1 MRRRQRNL
9 QRGSILQPT
18 FQRLG
23 LRGVRLLPLAILAFS
38 MASAAQAQLDT
49 ANFRILSGLSGDSG
63 DHVGSALA
71 VGDFDGDGLDD
82 LAIGV
87 PGASGSNGGEVGRL
101 VYYLGAASGFGTNG
115 SFSPA
120 FLGLDIEAGARFG
133 AALAAGDFNGDGFDD
148 LAIGI
153 PGRVVAGDDNAGQ
166 VVILYAD
173 GLNNGGSP
181 WDVSDPALFSQ
192 ANLAGQVEA
201 GDSFGMSL
209 AAGDL
214 NQDGLDDLAVGVPLE
229 DIFASGFGIRV
240 DAGAVNVI
248 YSVDGVGL
256 TTADN
261 EVLHLEVD
269 NVSQNAGHDD
279 LFGFSLAIADF
290 TGDLQPDLAVGVPG
304 DFIGA
309 ADGSGSVEIFETD
322 GNGINVLADE
332 QLFNQADPDI
342 QGTPSENDSFGFS
355 LAVGDFDGN
364 GRADLAVGVPGD
376 EEFKTFADE
385 GAIQIFYG
393 RINGLSTLNDQFFT
407 AEAGGGPYFPAA
419 FNRWGEA
426 LATGDFDSNGLDDLA
441 VGAPLSNWEGV
452 PNSGQ
457 VNVFYGLSTQ
467 FGLQVVGIQHFNMSL
482 FGSLA
487 AGDEFGFALAT
498 GNFANSNGG
507 AGLIVGVPNLE
518 AFGDP
523 ERGSAVF
530 IRSGFP
536 FLDGFE
542 TGDTS
547 RWSAVVP

>member
-1 MRRRQRNL
+1 
-9 QRGSILQPT
+9 
-18 FQRLG
+18 LG
-23 LRGVRLLPLAILAFS
+23 L
-38 MASAAQAQLDT
+38 ASAAQAQLDGG
-49 ANFRILSGLSGDSG
+49 NFEILNGLSGSSG
-63 DHVGSALA
+63 DHIGSSLA
-71 VGDFDGDGLDD
+71 VADFNGDGLDD

-87 PGASGSNGGEVGRL
+87 PGAASGGDGEVGRL
-101 VYYLGAASGFGTNG
+101 IYYTSAASGFGSIG

-120 FLGLDIEAGARFG
+120 FLDLDLEAGARFG
-133 AALAAGDFNGDGFDD
+133 AALAAGDFNGDGFAD

-153 PGRVVAGDDNAGQ
+153 PGRLVAGDDNAGE

-173 GLNNGGSP
+173 GLMNGGSP
-181 WDVSDPALFSQ
+181 WDTSEPDLFSQ

-201 GDSFGMSL
+201 GDSFAFSL

-229 DIFASGFGIRV
+229 DIHAPGFGTRS

-248 YSVDGVGL
+248 YAVDGVGL
-256 TTADN
+256 TTAGN
-261 EVLHLEVD
+261 EVLHLEVG
-269 NVSQNAGHDD
+269 NVSQNAGTDD
-279 LFGFSLAIADF
+279 HFGFSLAIGDF

-304 DFIGA
+304 DFIGGV
-309 ADGSGSVEIFETD
+309 DGSGSVEIFETD

-342 QGTPSENDSFGFS
+342 QGTPSEGDSFGFS

-364 GRADLAVGVPGD
+364 GRDDLAVGVPGD

-385 GAIQIFYG
+385 GALQVFYG

-426 LATGDFDSNGLDDLA
+426 LATGDFDGNGLDDLA

-452 PNSGQ
+452 PNSGV

-467 FGLQVVGIQHFNMSL
+467 FGLQVVGIQNFSMSL
-482 FGSLA
+482 FGTLA
-487 AGDEFGFALAT
+487 VGDEFGFALAT
-498 GNFANSNGG
+498 GNFVNSTGG
-507 AGLIVGVPNLE
+507 ADLIVGVPNLE
-518 AFGDP
+518 NFGDP
-523 ERGSAVF
+523 ERGAAVM
-530 IRSGFP
+530 IRSSSL